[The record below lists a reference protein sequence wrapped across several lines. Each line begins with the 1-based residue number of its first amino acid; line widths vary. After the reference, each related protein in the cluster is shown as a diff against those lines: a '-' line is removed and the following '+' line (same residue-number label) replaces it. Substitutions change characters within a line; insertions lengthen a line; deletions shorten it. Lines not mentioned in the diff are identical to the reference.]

1 MTDLVAL
8 KAANEKRWA
17 AAKLLKP
24 GSFNAVAKHLV
35 DPSAKARYRAVSAKT
50 GVPWA
55 FIAVAHEREASQ
67 NWNTQLG

>member
-17 AAKLLKP
+17 QAKLLKP

-35 DPSAKARYRAVSAKT
+35 DPSAKARPRKAALVENLTERGIGATPYRAD
-50 GVPWA
+50 
-55 FIAVAHEREASQ
+55 IE
-67 NWNTQLG
+67 